1 MKPCKE
7 KQSFKGVHCLKL
19 LVYSFKRLFY
29 FLPILVCLIAIGFF
43 LFYLIP
49 ADPVRLIA
57 GPYATQEQTEKVRQ
71 QYGLDK
77 PLHVQFSKYL
87 IRFFHGDLGT
97 SIYTH
102 RPVMEDLINRAPAT
116 LELGFASL
124 MGSILLGIPVGVF
137 VALRRNSW
145 ADHLCRAITI
155 GGLAVASFWL
165 GIMVQLYLGYYLDL
179 FPIGGRITPG
189 TLLKNLTGFYLIDA
203 LLTLNMKAFF
213 DTLLHLVLPATTL
226 GLPCFATIVRF
237 TRGGVLDTLKSDC
250 VLYERAMGL
259 SRSVLV
265 YKYILRSA
273 ITAPIVQIGLLIGY
287 TIAGASVVEKVFAWP
302 GVGNFAATSIIMFD
316 YNAILGFTLWSGIAF
331 CIGTLLADI
340 ALALVDP
347 REVSR

>member
-1 MKPCKE
+1 M
-7 KQSFKGVHCLKL
+7 KL
-19 LVYSFKRLFY
+19 LVYFFRRMLY
-29 FLPILVCLIAIGFF
+29 FLPILVSLIAIGFF

-57 GPYATQEQTEKVRQ
+57 GPYATPEQVEKVRE

-77 PLHVQFSKYL
+77 PLHIQFFKYL
-87 IRFFHGDLGT
+87 MRFFQGDLGT

-102 RPVMEDLINRAPAT
+102 QPVMQDLIARAPAT
-116 LELGFASL
+116 LELGFISL
-124 MGSILLGIPVGVF
+124 FGSILLGIPVGVF

-165 GIMVQLYLGYYLDL
+165 GILVQLYLGYRLDL
-179 FPIGGRITPG
+179 FPIGGRIKPG
-189 TLLKNLTGFYLIDA
+189 IMLKSVTGFYLLDS
-203 LLTLNMKAFF
+203 LLTLNFRAFF
-213 DTLLHLVLPATTL
+213 DTLLHLTLPAITL
-226 GLPCFATIVRF
+226 GVPCFATIVRF
-237 TRGGVLDTLKSDC
+237 TRGGVLDALKKDY
-250 VLYERAMGL
+250 VLYSRAMGL
-259 SRSVLV
+259 PRPVLV
-265 YKYILRSA
+265 YKYILRNA
-273 ITAPIVQIGLLIGY
+273 IIAPIVQIGLLIGY
-287 TIAGASVVEKVFAWP
+287 TIAGAIVVEKVFAWP

-331 CIGTLLADI
+331 CLGTLLADL

>member
-1 MKPCKE
+1 M
-7 KQSFKGVHCLKL
+7 KL

-29 FLPILVCLIAIGFF
+29 FLPIMVSLIAIGFF

-57 GPYATQEQTEKVRQ
+57 GPYATTDQIEKVRE

-77 PLHVQFSKYL
+77 PLLIQFVRYL
-87 IRFFHGDLGT
+87 IRFFRGDLGT

-102 RPVMEDLINRAPAT
+102 RPVMEDLISRAPAT
-116 LELGFASL
+116 LELGFVSL
-124 MGSILLGIPVGVF
+124 MGSILLGIPIGVF

-165 GIMVQLYLGYYLDL
+165 GIMLQLYLGYNLDI
-179 FPIGGRITPG
+179 FPIGSRMTPG
-189 TLLKNLTGFYLIDA
+189 TPLKNLTGFYLLDS
-203 LLTLNMKAFF
+203 LLTFNMKAFL
-213 DTLLHLVLPATTL
+213 DALLHLILPATTL

-237 TRGGVLDTLKSDC
+237 TRGGVLDALKSDY

-259 SRSVLV
+259 PRSVLV
-265 YKYILRSA
+265 FKYILRNA
-273 ITAPIVQIGLLIGY
+273 IAAPIVQIGLLTGY
-287 TIAGASVVEKVFAWP
+287 TIAGAIVVEKVFAWP

-316 YNAILGFTLWSGIAF
+316 YSAILGFTLWSGIAF
-331 CIGTLLADI
+331 CLGTLLADI

-347 REVSR
+347 REVAR